1 MTKKLLSVMMAATML
16 FATSCQQDE
25 VLAPNNGEEALV
37 QVNLS
42 TPQIATRAY
51 SDGQTATHL
60 QYAVYEKVN
69 GEWVEL
75 PALTKTQET
84 INLKKTVN
92 LKLTTGNEYTLVFWA
107 AAPNAPYTI
116 DFGAKTMT
124 VDYTKVKGNDE
135 NRDAFI
141 NDTTIIVN
149 GNANLDIHLRRP
161 FAQLNIGTSDLEASK
176 NAGYEVVSVSMTKGE
191 RGFLFTQLSTLFRV
205 KLLAKLLSPMI
216 GLSFPKVRNSPLK
229 VTTTWQ

>member
-60 QYAVYEKVN
+60 QYAVYDEAGN
-69 GEWVEL
+69 EL
-75 PALTKTQET
+75 TALTVTDET

-92 LKLTTGNEYTLVFWA
+92 FKLTNGNKYTLVFWA
-107 AAPNAPYTI
+107 AAPNAPYAI

-124 VDYTKVKGNDE
+124 VDYTAVEGNDE

-161 FAQLNIGTSDLEASK
+161 FAQLNIGTSDLKASE
-176 NAGYEVVSVSMTKGE
+176 NA
-191 RGFLFTQLSTLFRV
+191 
-205 KLLAKLLSPMI
+205 
-216 GLSFPKVRNSPLK
+216 
-229 VTTTWQ
+229 